1 MQGSSYVTS
10 AMKADTTPLRGLA
23 CKVAERAAA
32 AVLRALLSG
41 PVICGVIVQG
51 SQFHSRTVSDTV

>member
-1 MQGSSYVTS
+1 MQGSAYTTS

-32 AVLRALLSG
+32 VVLRALLSG
-41 PVICGVIVQG
+41 PVIRGVIVQG
-51 SQFHSRTVSDTV
+51 SQFCRRTVPDTV